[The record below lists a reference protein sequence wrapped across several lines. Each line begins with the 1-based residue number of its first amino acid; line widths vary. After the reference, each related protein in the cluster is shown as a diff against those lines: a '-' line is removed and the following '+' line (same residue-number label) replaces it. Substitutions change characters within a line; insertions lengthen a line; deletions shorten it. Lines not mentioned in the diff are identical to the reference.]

1 MTTES
6 VPSEISEW
14 IKTRQDLIAK
24 ALRRSRYDQTQEDPK
39 RWCLD
44 LLKEMSTIETMA
56 RQTVHLLTLY
66 AARSGVARPTE
77 VAAASDVTVSSA
89 MSRAGSKLAQQVW
102 REIYPEGQTKP

>member
-1 MTTES
+1 VATES
-6 VPSEISEW
+6 VPPEISEW

-24 ALRRSRYDQTQEDPK
+24 ALRRSRYGQTQEDPK

-44 LLKEMSTIETMA
+44 LLKEMATIETTA
-56 RQTVHLLTLY
+56 RRAVHLLTLY

-77 VAAASDVTVSSA
+77 VAAASDVTVTSA
-89 MSRAGSKLAQQVW
+89 MSRAGSKLAQKTW